1 METKTKFEEVL
12 KDLSEIS
19 HLPEKEI
26 LHMQVQTVAM
36 MYRFLTKDL
45 EALDI
50 VIHRDGEIKIHKADS
65 LIKISKKVKK
75 LIIWAVFRS
84 MEYKIFLNNKIN

>member
-1 METKTKFEEVL
+1 METKTKFEELL
-12 KDLSEIS
+12 KDLSAIS
-19 HLPEKEI
+19 HLHEKEI
-26 LHMQVQTVAM
+26 LHMQVQTAAM

-50 VIHRDGEIKIHKADS
+50 VIHKDGEIKIYKEDC
-65 LIKISKKVKK
+65 LVKISNKVRR

-84 MEYKIFLNNKIN
+84 MESKIFLDYKIN